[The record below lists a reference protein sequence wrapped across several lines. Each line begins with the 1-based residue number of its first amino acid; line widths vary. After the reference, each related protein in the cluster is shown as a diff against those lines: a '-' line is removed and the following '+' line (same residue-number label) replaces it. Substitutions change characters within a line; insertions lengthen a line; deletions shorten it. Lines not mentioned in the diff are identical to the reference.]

1 MFDSVCVYFFPIRRP
16 PISARRPT
24 PSLHSALP
32 FLAVDLAVT
41 AVFLARNWIEYQAR
55 PVVVQQAAPVDNS
68 VTVVVSKGRLTFG
81 SPLRREQL
89 RLVKWPGDAV
99 PEGAF
104 TSIEALVG
112 GEEERV
118 VLRALADRKSTRLNS
133 RT

>member
-1 MFDSVCVYFFPIRRP
+1 MILRP
-16 PISARRPT
+16 PISKRTDTLFPYTTLFR
-24 PSLHSALP
+24 SG
-32 FLAVDLAVT
+32 T
-41 AVFLARNWIEYQAR
+41 AVFLARNWIEEQAR

-68 VTVVVSKGRLTFG
+68 VTVVVAKDRLTFG

-118 VLRALADRKSTRLNS
+118 G
-133 RT
+133 